1 MDSSPRPCSP
11 AGEDWLAAVGE
22 PSARAAESL
31 RGIVGYLNFS
41 SGPAPAATLAAWNIV
56 HTEATAGDPLSG
68 PPPFLV
74 MRIWVEQTI
83 EQLQATSSAFAD
95 TDRARRL
102 VPLLWSGLLPAY
114 LDFHRDLLFH
124 QPPEILFNGFM
135 LGRCAE
141 AILERLGDRGA
152 DAVDQ
157 SRLIAEVIA
166 DLNDYVGYRPV
177 AVLENRKCTPYEHEF
192 VRPIPVAMPG
202 LGGVDVSV
210 SAGPH
215 ADLIGRAIEAIR
227 SAPQDILRAASLEPD
242 QMIEV
247 AIDPRAYDFDHPVN
261 RRPNYH
267 FGGWDERSIDLEGR
281 YNRFVVRAVTLS
293 ALQSRLDESAG
304 QNQAVDAELLEE
316 AASVLAGTMLMASG
330 ISGWG
335 PGAYSSDVTL
345 RSLMAPIADYRDRF
359 YRWRIS
365 QVSAAHSARLREEE
379 SVRHQPFGAA
389 RQHLNAALARRRAV
403 QLQHVQLARLY
414 ARMGYPDAAKRQ
426 ADVVPAASARLM
438 CRIDCHLTLG
448 LRELRAGRIEA
459 AAQVP
464 QQTFDLIRR
473 AIDCGALIDPWNLLG
488 FGGQF
493 ALYPGIENSI
503 HDTRVDELLFL
514 VDNLFGYIAR
524 VWSEAA
530 ARDHGEL
537 YESME
542 SVYRRVAQWWHQFAA
557 HTVSDIEA
565 TDPWDN
571 FESARLV
578 AQALRLW
585 HRGGATRGDIA
596 FWAPHADLFDSPRA
610 YQLVLHALL
619 ERHDFVPAQALLI
632 HWLGAAERIG
642 IRAGGG
648 TLPALAQRWL
658 LQLRKSARGTEP
670 QQPLWPRIR
679 KFFDYL
685 EANAESYWNTPH
697 FEVGGDAQPRR
708 PIDDLEDELADA
720 RDDGGQN
727 DGGQGDGGQNDG
739 GLLDPDAR
747 ETHDDLYAAAYDEMT
762 YRDTTDDGNEGSVFE
777 FADEGSADALEAEV
791 RRLGD
796 RLEFLQSL
804 SRMWAVAADVAVT
817 DRAVAGEVDLDDS
830 HGRVEALRGWAA
842 RAVQNRTGLL
852 KLLDSVRGYKVSP
865 SGTDKDSMRTYDRRR
880 VLRDSL
886 MERIINTAVEMS
898 DARRLIAAAAG
909 ALDNDVAATPRDE
922 LAEDDDGAI
931 ELFAALMAGE
941 EEHAR
946 GRFDKFLNSAMKRN
960 LLYIPLS
967 RGGDPVKIY
976 VTRLRQ
982 RHLSHLLHWMPRCG
996 LVTQT
1001 CRLVEAARQMEQRNP
1016 IGIGAVTEFDGLYK
1030 TGFRSM
1036 VHSVATAVIAD
1047 AGGDADKIDQEAI
1060 AARLVP
1066 MLEKLTETTLG
1077 SWLAHSQTLR
1087 LSPLESV
1094 TDRGRWKRLVE
1105 FIETYGDPL
1114 FTQGFL
1120 QLSNVRGVLHQGVAG
1135 WLRRVVEDAD
1145 PLIADT
1151 KLGEDLE
1158 AGVISIDEA
1167 AGHLSLVFESLLDHH
1182 AEYQDYNSTT
1192 TQSDRGELIYT
1203 FLDFLRL
1210 RSRYERVAWNLRP
1223 VMWTHQV
1230 LVSMGLLATA
1240 AAWRANL
1247 VQRIAGEAEL
1257 YVTKLRELQAKYS
1270 MRMPTIADR
1279 INERFVQPMTID
1291 RMRALVSPAMQD
1303 AEIDR
1308 RSVAFETLQTEADRL
1323 AQNPVGVGLDLPP
1336 WIGALEDEVNRYTRS
1351 GIDPKSLVTIK
1362 IRPMPIAE
1370 LQTQLRLAATQGRRL
1385 PNLRRRSE

>member
-1 MDSSPRPCSP
+1 MQSPPPKSNP
-11 AGEDWLAAVGE
+11 AGEDWSAAVGL
-22 PSARAAESL
+22 PSAKATESL

-41 SGPAPAATLAAWNIV
+41 SGPAPPATLAAWNIV

-68 PPPFLV
+68 PAPFLV
-74 MRIWVEQTI
+74 MRFWVEQTI
-83 EQLQATSSAFAD
+83 EQLQADSPAFAN
-95 TDRARRL
+95 TARVRSL

-141 AILERLGDRGA
+141 AILERIGDR
-152 DAVDQ
+152 DAGSVDQ
-157 SRLIAEVIA
+157 TRLIDDVIG

-177 AVLENRKCTPYEHEF
+177 AVLENRKCEPYEHEF

-202 LGGVDVSV
+202 LGDRDAAF
-210 SAGPH
+210 SAGPY
-215 ADLIGRAIEAIR
+215 ADLIGRAVEAIR
-227 SAPQDILRAASLEPD
+227 SAPEDILRAASMDPD

-267 FGGWDERSIDLEGR
+267 FGGWDERSIDLKGR
-281 YNRFVVRAVTLS
+281 YNRFVVRGVTLS
-293 ALQSRLDESAG
+293 ALQSRLNESAG
-304 QNQAVDAELLEE
+304 QSKQIDAELLEE

-365 QVSAAHSARLREEE
+365 QVPPAHSARLREEE
-379 SVRHQPFGAA
+379 AVRHQPFGAA

-438 CRIDCHLTLG
+438 CRIDCNLTLG
-448 LRELRAGRIEA
+448 LRDIRAGKIDA
-459 AAQVP
+459 AAEVP

-488 FGGQF
+488 FAGQF

-503 HDTRVDELLFL
+503 HDTRVEELLFL
-514 VDNLFGYIAR
+514 IDNLFGYIAR

-530 ARDHGEL
+530 ARDNGPL
-537 YESME
+537 YERME
-542 SVYRRVAQWWHQFAA
+542 AIYREIAQWWQQFAA

-565 TDPWDN
+565 SDPWDN

-619 ERHDFVPAQALLI
+619 ERQDFVPAQALLI

-642 IRAGGG
+642 IRGGGG
-648 TLPALAQRWL
+648 TLPQLAQRWL
-658 LQLRKSARGTEP
+658 LQLRKSARTGPGVQTP
-670 QQPLWPRIR
+670 DQPLWPRIN

-685 EANAESYWNTPH
+685 EANAESYWHTPQ
-697 FEVGGDAQPRR
+697 FEVGGDTQPRR
-708 PIDDLEDELADA
+708 PMNDLENELADA
-720 RDDGGQN
+720 RDDG
-727 DGGQGDGGQNDG
+727 NDG
-739 GLLDPDAR
+739 GLLDPDAE
-747 ETHDDLYAAAYDEMT
+747 ETTDDLYAAAYEDMT

-777 FADEGSADALEAEV
+777 FADEGSADELEAEV

-817 DRAVAGEVDLDDS
+817 DLTAGSGADPDAGSFDLADRQ
-830 HGRVEALRGWAA
+830 HRIEALRGWAA
-842 RAVQNRTGLL
+842 RAVQNRAGLL
-852 KLLDSVRGYKVSP
+852 ELLDSVRHYKVTP

-909 ALDNDVAATPRDE
+909 ALDNNVAQMPREE

-931 ELFAALMAGE
+931 ELFAALMAGD

-946 GRFDKFLNSAMKRN
+946 GRFDKFLQSAMKRN

-1016 IGIGAVTEFDGLYK
+1016 IGVGAVTEFDGLYK

-1036 VHSVATAVIAD
+1036 VRSVATAVIAD
-1047 AGGDADKIDQEAI
+1047 AGGDAGDLDQDAI
-1060 AARLVP
+1060 AGRLVP

-1087 LSPLESV
+1087 LSPLEAV
-1094 TDRGRWKRLVE
+1094 TDRSRWKRLVQ

-1135 WLRRVVEDAD
+1135 WLRRVVDESD

-1151 KLGEDLE
+1151 KLGEDLD
-1158 AGVISIDEA
+1158 AGVITVAEA

-1230 LVSMGLLATA
+1230 LVSMGLLTTA
-1240 AAWRANL
+1240 EAWRANL
-1247 VQRIAGEAEL
+1247 VQRIASEAEL
-1257 YVTKLRELQAKYS
+1257 YVKKLRELQTLYS

-1291 RMRALVSPAMQD
+1291 RMRALVAPAMED
-1303 AEIDR
+1303 AEADR
-1308 RSVAFETLQTEADRL
+1308 DSLAFETLQTEADRQ
-1323 AQNPVGVGLDLPP
+1323 AENPVGVGLDLPP
-1336 WIGALEDEVNRYTRS
+1336 WIGALEEEVNRHTRS
-1351 GIDPKSLVTIK
+1351 GIDPQSLVTIA

-1370 LQTQLRLAATQGRRL
+1370 VQTQLRLAATQGRRL
-1385 PNLRRRSE
+1385 PNLRRKPQ